1 MSLSSLALSILT
13 AIFAIFVTKTIYR
26 LFFHPLA
33 QIPGPFLAK
42 ITSIWLV
49 FHDRTL
55 KRHILDLEL
64 HERYGPIVRIAP
76 DNVMLSSPA
85 ASKVIYSP
93 KGDYGKSEFYKPL
106 GPDRHTEDRMS
117 LLTETDSARYRLIRR
132 VTGPLLTTTAVKKYE
147 SLCDPV
153 LLQYVEIMSGKHGE
167 ALDVLKWAHIVSIQL
182 LQNVIMGESDD
193 IISSGDDGGD
203 SELLQN
209 VWLEHH
215 WWGHCQPYYQFR
227 RLLRLYLPKIGLRP
241 PHEYSMDNLKC
252 LKALT
257 GRIKKRAT
265 KGSSTLGSD
274 DSSLPVGFYAD
285 VVNQQ
290 PLRPGFR
297 ESWVPLMANL
307 ALTAGIDS
315 NATIISSVI
324 NLVARHPDVATRIQE
339 ELDTATQKG
348 HLSVPIPT
356 YDECAALPYLQA
368 TMNEAMRLHPS
379 ISIVLERL
387 VPSGGV
393 SFEGFHLPAGT
404 KIGCNPRVIHRNEE
418 VFGPEALN
426 FDPGRW
432 MSGSEERIREMEAI
446 SLKWGGGV
454 RVCPGDKLSWVIMS
468 KFLTVFFLNF
478 SVQILDVNELR
489 ALCVNDKEGEVSM
502 GTTKWRGTYMKLQ
515 RR

>member
-1 MSLSSLALSILT
+1 MSLSLASVALSSFTAVLAILI
-13 AIFAIFVTKTIYR
+13 AKTVYR
-26 LFFHPLA
+26 LFYHPLA
-33 QIPGPFLAK
+33 QVPGPFLAK

-64 HERYGPIVRIAP
+64 HQRYGPIVRIAP
-76 DNVMLSSPA
+76 NNVMLSSPA

-106 GPDRHTEDRMS
+106 GPDRPTEDRMS
-117 LLTETDSARYRLIRR
+117 LLTETDNARYRLIRR
-132 VTGPLLTTTAVKKYE
+132 VTGPLLTTTAVKKHE

-153 LLQYVEIMSGKHGE
+153 LLQYVENMTEKQGE
-167 ALDVLKWAHIVSIQL
+167 AFDVLKWAHIVSIQL
-182 LQNVIMGESDD
+182 LQNVIMGDSDD
-193 IISSGDDGGD
+193 IISSGDDEGD

-215 WWGHCQPYYQFR
+215 WWGHCQPYYLFR
-227 RLLRLYLPKIGLRP
+227 RFLRLYLPKIGLKP

-252 LKALT
+252 MKALA
-257 GRIKKRAT
+257 GRIKKRSM
-265 KGSSTLGSD
+265 KGSNVPDPRIVS
-274 DSSLPVGFYAD
+274 VGFYAD
-285 VVNQQ
+285 VVSQQ

-297 ESWVPLMANL
+297 ESWAPLMANL

-324 NLVARHPDVATRIQE
+324 NLVARHPSVATKIQE
-339 ELDTATQKG
+339 ELDTAAQQG
-348 HLSVPIPT
+348 LLSGPVPT

-368 TMNEAMRLHPS
+368 TMNETMRLHPS

-393 SFEGFHLPAGT
+393 NFEGFHLPAGT
-404 KIGCNPRVIHRNEE
+404 KVGCNPRVVHRNEE
-418 VFGPEALN
+418 LFGPEASR

-432 MSGSEERIREMEAI
+432 LSGSEEKVREMEAT
-446 SLKWGGGV
+446 SLKWGGGI

-468 KFLTVFFLNF
+468 KFLTIFFLKF
-478 SVQILDVNELR
+478 SVHLLDMDELK
-489 ALCVNDKEGEVSM
+489 ALGVNDVDGEVSM
-502 GTTKWRGTYMKLQ
+502 GTTKWRGTYMRLQ